1 VTRIDQSDGKN
12 KKMAKPGYSPHTSFR
27 SLYEAY
33 TGPGS
38 TGLHLTRH
46 MVELTRQDPLLVVTG
61 ADFVLFPGSGKPPIV
76 EGFRNSTRGFVELTA
91 ISHLGPAIAWIFRLR
106 ELGYAG
112 WKEDADRL
120 LERTVKA
127 REFNTSAYWTDEV
140 AVEAW
145 AGYESK
151 IVDLVDY
158 TCDVALAFLSGC
170 IADES
175 KMTFEN
181 LREAFLDPVG
191 SAEVPIPINDVMVA
205 TFALTFLDIGHRI
218 IRWLRSCDLD
228 WKTIMVLV
236 SGRAG
241 RPTAG
246 LTWATNSNCHL
257 LWRASEGRLSV
268 DNLHIAAHGP
278 SFSAAEAEDVARM
291 NELEGQF
298 RDIFLHLR
306 ANVDLAGKMF
316 EGYPAFRKSIEEPPV
331 IDSATRTL
339 HAMPKLRSPDDR
351 QTAITRLRFV
361 MEDPTQQ
368 LANSVAHFIIDQ
380 LCDHDNQPKAVVI
393 PGFTNM
399 TYPITKRR

>member
-1 VTRIDQSDGKN
+1 MDQEQ
-12 KKMAKPGYSPHTSFR
+12 KMPKPTYTPHPSFR

-33 TGPGS
+33 TGPDS

-46 MVELTRQDPLLVVTG
+46 MVELTGQDPLLVVTG
-61 ADFVLFPGSGKPPIV
+61 SDYVLFPGTGKRPIV

-91 ISHLGPAIAWIFRLR
+91 VSHLGPAIAWIFRLR
-106 ELGYAG
+106 ELGYAR
-112 WKEDADRL
+112 WRKDAGRL
-120 LERTVKA
+120 IERTARV
-127 REFNTSAYWTDEV
+127 REFNTEAYWTNEV

-145 AGYESK
+145 RGYESK

-158 TCDVALAFLSGC
+158 SCEVTLAFLSGC
-170 IADES
+170 LADENR
-175 KMTFEN
+175 MTFEH
-181 LREAFLDPVG
+181 LREAFLDPVR
-191 SAEVPIPINDVMVA
+191 SSEVPVPINDMMVA
-205 TFALTFLDIGHRI
+205 TFALTFLDIGHRV
-218 IRWLRSCDLD
+218 IRWLHSCDFD
-228 WKTIMVLV
+228 WKKMMVLV

-246 LTWATNSNCHL
+246 LTWATNSSCHL
-257 LWRASEGRLSV
+257 LWRASKGQLPVE
-268 DNLHIAAHGP
+268 NLYIAAHGP
-278 SFSAAEAEDVARM
+278 SFSSADAEDASRM

-306 ANVDLAGKMF
+306 ANIDLARRMF
-316 EGYPAFRKSIEEPPV
+316 EGYPAFHKSIEEPPV
-331 IDSATRTL
+331 IEAATKAL

-380 LCDHDNQPKAVVI
+380 LCEHDNRPEAAVI

-399 TYPITKRR
+399 TYPASKRP

>member
-1 VTRIDQSDGKN
+1 MTK
-12 KKMAKPGYSPHTSFR
+12 SPYVPHPSFR
-27 SLYEAY
+27 SLYDAY
-33 TGPGS
+33 TGPDS

-61 ADFVLFPGSGKPPIV
+61 ADFVLFPGAGKPPLV

-112 WKEDADRL
+112 WKEDAERL
-120 LERTVKA
+120 VERTVKV
-127 REFNTSAYWTDEV
+127 REINTASYWTSEV

-158 TCDVALAFLSGC
+158 TCEAACAYLTKSLV
-170 IADES
+170 DERR
-175 KMTFEN
+175 MTFES
-181 LREAFLDPVG
+181 LRSDFLDPVG
-191 SAEVPIPINDVMVA
+191 RSDVPVPINDVMVA

-218 IRWLRSCDLD
+218 IRWLRARDFD
-228 WKTIMVLV
+228 WSKIMVLV

-257 LWRASEGRLSV
+257 LWRASKGLLAVE
-268 DNLHIAAHGP
+268 NLHIAAHGP
-278 SFSAAEAEDVARM
+278 SFSAADAQDPARM
-291 NELEGQF
+291 VELEGQF

-306 ANVDLAGKMF
+306 ANIDMARTMF
-316 EGYPAFRKSIEEPPV
+316 EGYPAFLRSIEEPPV
-331 IDSATRTL
+331 IEPATKAL

-351 QTAITRLRFV
+351 ETAITRLRFV

-380 LCDHDNQPKAVVI
+380 LCDHDNRPAAVVI

-399 TYPITKRR
+399 TYPASKRR

>member
-1 VTRIDQSDGKN
+1 MT
-12 KKMAKPGYSPHTSFR
+12 KPTYHPDPSFR
-27 SLYEAY
+27 SLYDAY
-33 TGPGS
+33 TGPDS

-61 ADFVLFPGSGKPPIV
+61 ADFVLFPGSGEPPLV

-112 WKEDADRL
+112 WKEDAERL
-120 LERTVKA
+120 IERTVKV
-127 REFNTSAYWTDEV
+127 REINTASYWTNEV

-158 TCDVALAFLSGC
+158 TCEATIAFLSGC
-170 IADES
+170 LADEGR
-175 KMTFEN
+175 MTFEN
-181 LREAFLDPVG
+181 LREVFLDPTKSSEV
-191 SAEVPIPINDVMVA
+191 AVPIDDVMVA

-218 IRWLRSCDLD
+218 IRWLRSRDFD
-228 WKTIMVLV
+228 WKKIMVLV

-257 LWRASEGRLSV
+257 LWRASQGQLPVE
-268 DNLHIAAHGP
+268 NLHIAAHGP
-278 SFSAAEAEDVARM
+278 SFSVADAQDPARM
-291 NELEGQF
+291 TELEGQF
-298 RDIFLHLR
+298 REIFLHLR
-306 ANVDLAGKMF
+306 ANIDLARRMF
-316 EGYPAFRKSIEEPPV
+316 EGYPAFLKNIEEPPV
-331 IDSATRTL
+331 IESATKIL

-368 LANSVAHFIIDQ
+368 LANSVAHFVIDQ
-380 LCDHDNQPKAVVI
+380 LCDHDNRPEAVVI
-393 PGFTNM
+393 PGFTNI
-399 TYPITKRR
+399 TYPTSKRS

>member
-1 VTRIDQSDGKN
+1 
-12 KKMAKPGYSPHTSFR
+12 MAKPPYSPHSSFR

-38 TGLHLTRH
+38 IGLHLTQH
-46 MVELTRQDPLLVVTG
+46 MVELTRHEPLLVVTG
-61 ADFVLFPGSGKPPIV
+61 SDFVLFPGSGKPPIV

-91 ISHLGPAIAWIFRLR
+91 ISHLGPAVAWIFRLR
-106 ELGYAG
+106 ELGYAK
-112 WKEDADRL
+112 WKEDAERL
-120 LERTVKA
+120 LERTAKA
-127 REFNTSAYWTDEV
+127 RELNTEAYWTGEV
-140 AVEAW
+140 AVDAW

-158 TCDVALAFLSGC
+158 SCDVTQAFLSGC
-170 IADES
+170 LGDES
-175 KMTFEN
+175 RMTFEH

-191 SAEVPIPINDVMVA
+191 SAEVPIPINDMMVA
-205 TFALTFLDIGHRI
+205 TFALTFLDIGHRV

-228 WKTIMVLV
+228 WTNLMVLL

-257 LWRASEGRLSV
+257 LWRASETKLSV
-268 DNLHIAAHGP
+268 ENLHIAAHGP
-278 SFSAAEAEDVARM
+278 SFSAAEAGNASRM
-291 NELEGQF
+291 AEFEGQY
-298 RDIFLHLR
+298 RDIFLSLR
-306 ANVDLAGKMF
+306 ANIDLARRMF
-316 EGYPAFRKSIEEPPV
+316 DGYPAFIKSIEEPPV
-331 IDSATRTL
+331 INSETKTL

-368 LANSVAHFIIDQ
+368 LANSVAHFIVDE
-380 LCDHDNQPKAVVI
+380 LCDHGNRPEAVVI

-399 TYPITKRR
+399 TYPIKKRR

>member
-1 VTRIDQSDGKN
+1 
-12 KKMAKPGYSPHTSFR
+12 MAKSTYHPHPSFR
-27 SLYEAY
+27 GLYDAY
-33 TGPGS
+33 TGPDS

-46 MVELTRQDPLLVVTG
+46 MVGLTRHDPLLVVTG
-61 ADFVLFPGSGKPPIV
+61 ADFVLFPGAGEPPLV

-106 ELGYAG
+106 ELGYAT
-112 WKEDADRL
+112 WKEDAERL
-120 LERTVKA
+120 IERTLKV
-127 REFNTSAYWTDEV
+127 REFNTESYWTGEV

-158 TCDVALAFLSGC
+158 TCEVTLAFLSEC
-170 IADES
+170 LADES
-175 KMTFEN
+175 RMTFEN

-191 SAEVPIPINDVMVA
+191 SSKVPVPINDVMVA

-218 IRWLRSCDLD
+218 IRWLRSCDFD

-236 SGRAG
+236 SGKAG

-257 LWRASEGRLSV
+257 LWCASGGRLPV
-268 DNLHIAAHGP
+268 ENLHIAAHGP
-278 SFSAAEAEDVARM
+278 SFSAADAQDAARM
-291 NELEGQF
+291 TELEGQF

-306 ANVDLAGKMF
+306 ANIDLARRMF
-316 EGYPAFRKSIEEPPV
+316 EGYPAFLRSIEEPPV
-331 IDSATRTL
+331 IEPATKAL

-361 MEDPTQQ
+361 IEDPTQQ
-368 LANSVAHFIIDQ
+368 LANSVAPFIIDQ
-380 LCDHDNQPKAVVI
+380 LCDHDNRPEAVVI

-399 TYPITKRR
+399 TYPASKRH

>member
-1 VTRIDQSDGKN
+1 MDQKQ
-12 KKMAKPGYSPHTSFR
+12 KMTKPSYTPHPAFR
-27 SLYEAY
+27 NLYEAY
-33 TGPGS
+33 TGADS
-38 TGLHLTRH
+38 IGLHLTRQ
-46 MVELTRQDPLLVVTG
+46 MVELTRHDPLLVVTG
-61 ADFVLFPGSGKPPIV
+61 SDYVLFPGTGKRPIV

-106 ELGYAG
+106 ELGHVE
-112 WKEDADRL
+112 WRKDAERL
-120 LERTVKA
+120 IERTKKV
-127 REFNTSAYWTDEV
+127 REFNSEAYWVNEV

-145 AGYESK
+145 TGYESK
-151 IVDLVDY
+151 IADLVDY
-158 TCDVALAFLSGC
+158 SCAVTLAFLSGC
-170 IADES
+170 LADES
-175 KMTFEN
+175 GMTFEN

-191 SAEVPIPINDVMVA
+191 RYEVPIPINDMMVA

-218 IRWLRSCDLD
+218 IRWLQSCDFD
-228 WKTIMVLV
+228 WRKVMVLV

-257 LWRASEGRLSV
+257 LWRASGGQLAVE
-268 DNLHIAAHGP
+268 NLHIAAHGP
-278 SFSAAEAEDVARM
+278 SFSAADVRDPALM
-291 NELEGQF
+291 TELENQF

-306 ANVDLAGKMF
+306 ANIDLARRMF
-316 EGYPAFRKSIEEPPV
+316 EGYPAFLKSIEEPPV
-331 IDSATRTL
+331 IEPATRAL

-380 LCDHDNQPKAVVI
+380 LCDHDNRPEAVVI

-399 TYPITKRR
+399 TYSASKRS

>member
-1 VTRIDQSDGKN
+1 MTKSTYQ
-12 KKMAKPGYSPHTSFR
+12 PHPLFR
-27 SLYEAY
+27 SLYDAY
-33 TGPGS
+33 TGPDS

-46 MVELTRQDPLLVVTG
+46 MVELTRRDPLLVVTG
-61 ADFVLFPGSGKPPIV
+61 ADFVLFPGAGRPPLV

-112 WKEDADRL
+112 WKEDAERL
-120 LERTVKA
+120 IERTVKV
-127 REFNTSAYWTDEV
+127 REINTASYWTNEV

-145 AGYESK
+145 AGYEPK

-158 TCDVALAFLSGC
+158 TCEATLAFLSGC
-170 IADES
+170 LADES
-175 KMTFEN
+175 RMTFEN
-181 LREAFLDPVG
+181 LREAFLDPVK
-191 SAEVPIPINDVMVA
+191 SSEIPVPINDVMVA

-218 IRWLRSCDLD
+218 IRWLRSRDFD
-228 WKTIMVLV
+228 WNKIMVLV

-257 LWRASEGRLSV
+257 LWRASNGQLPAE
-268 DNLHIAAHGP
+268 NLHIAAHGP
-278 SFSAAEAEDVARM
+278 SFSAADAQDPARM
-291 NELEGQF
+291 TELEGQF

-306 ANVDLAGKMF
+306 ANIDLARGMF
-316 EGYPAFRKSIEEPPV
+316 EGYPAFLKSIEEPPV
-331 IDSATRTL
+331 IESATRTL

-380 LCDHDNQPKAVVI
+380 LCDHDNRPKAVVI

-399 TYPITKRR
+399 TYPTSKRS

>member
-1 VTRIDQSDGKN
+1 MTKST
-12 KKMAKPGYSPHTSFR
+12 YHPHPSFR
-27 SLYEAY
+27 SLYDAY
-33 TGPGS
+33 TGPDS

-46 MVELTRQDPLLVVTG
+46 MVDLTRHDPLLVVTG
-61 ADFVLFPGSGKPPIV
+61 ADFVLFPGAGAPPLV

-112 WKEDADRL
+112 WKEDAGRL
-120 LERTVKA
+120 IERTRKV
-127 REFNTSAYWTDEV
+127 REFNTESYWTGEV

-158 TCDVALAFLSGC
+158 TCEVTLAFLSGC
-170 IADES
+170 LADES
-175 KMTFEN
+175 RMNFEN
-181 LREAFLDPVG
+181 LREAFLDPV
-191 SAEVPIPINDVMVA
+191 SSRHVPVPINDVMVA

-228 WKTIMVLV
+228 WNKIMVLV

-246 LTWATNSNCHL
+246 LTWVTNSNCHL
-257 LWRASEGRLSV
+257 LWRASGGRLPV
-268 DNLHIAAHGP
+268 ENLHIAAHGP
-278 SFSAAEAEDVARM
+278 SFSAADAQDAARM
-291 NELEGQF
+291 TELESQF

-306 ANVDLAGKMF
+306 ANIDLARMMF
-316 EGYPAFRKSIEEPPV
+316 DGYPAFLRSIEEPPV
-331 IDSATRTL
+331 IEPATKAL

-380 LCDHDNQPKAVVI
+380 LCDHDNRPEAVVI

-399 TYPITKRR
+399 TYPASKRR

>member
-1 VTRIDQSDGKN
+1 MT
-12 KKMAKPGYSPHTSFR
+12 KPTYHPDPSFR
-27 SLYEAY
+27 SLYDAY
-33 TGPGS
+33 TGPDS

-61 ADFVLFPGSGKPPIV
+61 ADFVLFPGSGEPPLV

-112 WKEDADRL
+112 WKEDAERL
-120 LERTVKA
+120 IERTVKV
-127 REFNTSAYWTDEV
+127 REINTASYWTNEV
-140 AVEAW
+140 AVAAW

-158 TCDVALAFLSGC
+158 TCEATIAFLSGC
-170 IADES
+170 LADEGR
-175 KMTFEN
+175 MTFEN
-181 LREAFLDPVG
+181 LREVFLDPTKSSEV
-191 SAEVPIPINDVMVA
+191 AVPIDDVMVA

-218 IRWLRSCDLD
+218 IRWLRSRDFD
-228 WKTIMVLV
+228 WKKIMVLV

-257 LWRASEGRLSV
+257 LWRASQGQLPVE
-268 DNLHIAAHGP
+268 NLHIAAHGP
-278 SFSAAEAEDVARM
+278 SFSVADAQDPARM
-291 NELEGQF
+291 TELEGQF
-298 RDIFLHLR
+298 REIFLHLR
-306 ANVDLAGKMF
+306 ANIDLARRMF
-316 EGYPAFRKSIEEPPV
+316 EGYPAFLKNIEEPPV
-331 IDSATRTL
+331 IESATKIL

-368 LANSVAHFIIDQ
+368 LANSVAHFVIDQ
-380 LCDHDNQPKAVVI
+380 LCDHDNRPEAVVI
-393 PGFTNM
+393 PGFTNI
-399 TYPITKRR
+399 TYPTSKRS

>member
-1 VTRIDQSDGKN
+1 
-12 KKMAKPGYSPHTSFR
+12 
-27 SLYEAY
+27 
-33 TGPGS
+33 
-38 TGLHLTRH
+38 
-46 MVELTRQDPLLVVTG
+46 
-61 ADFVLFPGSGKPPIV
+61 
-76 EGFRNSTRGFVELTA
+76 
-91 ISHLGPAIAWIFRLR
+91 LR

-112 WKEDADRL
+112 WKEDAERL
-120 LERTVKA
+120 IERTVKV
-127 REFNTSAYWTDEV
+127 REINTASYWTNEV

-145 AGYESK
+145 VGYEWK

-158 TCDVALAFLSGC
+158 TCAATLEFLSGC
-170 IADES
+170 LADES
-175 KMTFEN
+175 RMTFEN
-181 LREAFLDPVG
+181 LREAFLDPVK
-191 SAEVPIPINDVMVA
+191 SSEIPVPINDVMVA

-218 IRWLRSCDLD
+218 IRWLRSRDFD
-228 WKTIMVLV
+228 WNKIMVLV

-257 LWRASEGRLSV
+257 LWRASNGQLSV
-268 DNLHIAAHGP
+268 ENLHIAAHGP
-278 SFSAAEAEDVARM
+278 SFSAADAEDSARM
-291 NELEGQF
+291 TELEGQF

-306 ANVDLAGKMF
+306 ANIDLARGMF
-316 EGYPAFRKSIEEPPV
+316 EGYPAFLKSFEEPPV
-331 IDSATRTL
+331 IESTTKTL

-380 LCDHDNQPKAVVI
+380 LCDHDNRPKAVVI

-399 TYPITKRR
+399 TYPTSKRS